1 MLNKATRI
9 KDKQFI
15 LNFTSAVGVGLTMA
29 LTIRDTIKAVKLIDE
44 DMDLKTKIK
53 KTWKCYTPSGMM
65 AISTILCIIYS
76 DYTTMNQ
83 KISLLNAL
91 ISTQEHYKSL
101 KNSVDQT
108 CSKKTKEDI
117 LRNKIKSNIPKDV
130 YIERTEEKIFYEDY
144 TNKFFTSTIDNVLK
158 AEYLFNKQLAVI
170 GYATLNDFYELLG
183 ISKTEEGKYIGW
195 SVYDGYYGESTTN
208 PWVDF
213 EHSKMEDDDGCE
225 YYYLNYSNMPEVIH
239 NEL

>member
-1 MLNKATRI
+1 MLNKFIR

-15 LNFTSAVGVGLTMA
+15 LNFTSVIGVGLTMA
-29 LTIRDTIKAVKLIDE
+29 LAIRDTTKAVKLIDD
-44 DMDLKTKIK
+44 DMNLQTKIK
-53 KTWKCYTPSGMM
+53 KTWKCYIPSSMM
-65 AISTILCIIYS
+65 AASTMLCIMYS

-91 ISTQEHYKSL
+91 ISTQGNYKSL

-108 CSKKTKEDI
+108 CDKETREEI
-117 LRNKIKSNIPKDV
+117 LKNKIKSKIPKDI

-170 GYATLNDFYELLG
+170 GYE
-183 ISKTEEGKYIGW
+183 IGRAH
-195 SVYDGYYGESTTN
+195 V
-208 PWVDF
+208 
-213 EHSKMEDDDGCE
+213 
-225 YYYLNYSNMPEVIH
+225 
-239 NEL
+239 